1 MGVVVFEQSGALGL
15 ITVDFAPVNA
25 LSHSVR
31 SGLLDALQQALAAP
45 EVSVIVLRAAG
56 RTFMAGAD
64 ISEFGAPLQAPNLPE
79 VVNAFENA
87 NKPVVAAL
95 HGTVLGGGLELALG
109 CHFRIALNSTQ
120 LGLPEIKLGL
130 IPGAGGTQRLPR
142 AIGAAA
148 ALEAIVSG
156 ASMSAARALEAGL
169 LDRVV
174 DTDLATAASVFAHEL
189 AANRSAP
196 RRLSEV
202 VPNAAASD
210 LFEQARAALGR
221 HPSGTVAPLAAIAAV
236 EAALTLPFVQGLA
249 REAELFVA
257 CYQSP
262 AAKALWHVFF
272 AERKAARIPDIT
284 ADIAVKK
291 INNVVVIG
299 AGTMGRGIAMSC
311 LNAGL
316 SVTLIDS
323 DPESLKRGVN
333 DIEATYA
340 GAVKR
345 GKLSEPEQQQRRA
358 KLHPALDDESLA
370 TADLVIEA
378 VFESMAIKRQ
388 VFARLDQRCAPGT
401 ILASNTSTL
410 DLNQIAAATSR
421 PQDVVGLHFFSPA
434 HVMRLLEIVR
444 GEHSSREVIAS
455 AFAFAKRIG
464 KVAVQA
470 RVCFGFIGNRMIEA
484 YLEEALALL
493 LEGAT
498 PSQVDQALERFGM
511 AMGPFTM
518 ADLAGLDVGYRI
530 RRERTLSQEQQ
541 RLFRLPDALVEL
553 GRLGQKTQSGFY
565 LYPPG
570 GRKPQPD
577 EAVGQLI
584 ARIANELAITPCTHS
599 DEEIVERCLLRLI
612 NEGADILSEGIA
624 LRAGD
629 IDTVYVNGY
638 GFPAHRGGPMF
649 VASSQGFA
657 HTVARLEA
665 LQQRFG
671 PRFRP
676 AEWLRT
682 AAQSSDPVT

>member
-1 MGVVVFEQSGALGL
+1 VIDS
-15 ITVDFAPVNA
+15 D
-25 LSHSVR
+25 
-31 SGLLDALQQALAAP
+31 LAA
-45 EVSVIVLRAAG
+45 AA
-56 RTFMAGAD
+56 
-64 ISEFGAPLQAPNLPE
+64 QAY
-79 VVNAFENA
+79 A
-87 NKPVVAAL
+87 
-95 HGTVLGGGLELALG
+95 LELAG
-109 CHFRIALNSTQ
+109 N
-120 LGLPEIKLGL
+120 
-130 IPGAGGTQRLPR
+130 
-142 AIGAAA
+142 
-148 ALEAIVSG
+148 
-156 ASMSAARALEAGL
+156 
-169 LDRVV
+169 
-174 DTDLATAASVFAHEL
+174 AT
-189 AANRSAP
+189 AP

-202 VPNAAASD
+202 VLASSPSN
-210 LFEQARAALGR
+210 LFDNARAALGR
-221 HPSGTVAPLAAIAAV
+221 HPSGSVAPLAAIAAV
-236 EAALTLPFVQGLA
+236 EAAVTLPFAQGLV
-249 REAELFVA
+249 RESELFVS

-272 AERKAARIPDIT
+272 AERKAARVPDIGPE
-284 ADIAVKK
+284 IAVKK
-291 INNVVVIG
+291 IQNIVVIG
-299 AGTMGRGIAMSC
+299 AGTMGRGIVMSC

-316 SVTLIDS
+316 SVALMDS
-323 DPESLKRGVN
+323 DPESLQRGLS
-333 DIEATYA
+333 DIDATYA
-340 GAVKR
+340 SAVKR
-345 GKLSEPEQQQRRA
+345 GKLSELERKQRLS
-358 KLHPALDDESLA
+358 KLYPTLNDDALS

-388 VFARLDQRCAPGT
+388 VFARLDERCAPGT

-444 GEHSSREVIAS
+444 GEHTSREVIAS

-470 RVCFGFIGNRMIEA
+470 RVCFGFIGNRMIEV

-498 PSQVDQALERFGM
+498 PSQVDHALEAFGM

-530 RRERTLSQEQQ
+530 RRERELSQEQR

-570 GRKPQPD
+570 VRKPQAD
-577 EAVGQLI
+577 AAVVQLI
-584 ARIANELAITPCTHS
+584 ARIANELAVAPREHT

-649 VASSQGFA
+649 VASNQGFA
-657 HTVARLEA
+657 YTVARLEA
-665 LQQRFG
+665 LQQSLG
-671 PRFRP
+671 ARFRP
-676 AEWLRT
+676 AAWLRT
-682 AAQSSDPVT
+682 AATAADPVT